1 MLEMLIGVWLFLI
14 GAIFGSYAVA
24 TVWRLRSRELSTVR
38 SADLSTADQKEHQQL
53 IKRARLDKVTI
64 ATDHSRCLHCQHRL
78 AWFDLIPI
86 ISWLSLKG
94 RCRYCNKSIGWTEFL
109 TEVILGGLFA
119 MSYVVYRGNWLE
131 LVIWLA
137 LLVVLTILFIYD
149 AKWQLLP
156 TKILWVA
163 IGLAMMLAVV
173 NVTNQ
178 LQAGVV
184 SKTLIIHYLGAV
196 SLLSGLYWLLA
207 MISRESWVG
216 MGDAYVGA
224 VVALVLGNFWL
235 ASVALFLAN
244 LSGCILVVIK
254 AILSKKSIRRM
265 RIAFGPMFIGA
276 LIAVYFLKVL
286 IFQKISWMM
295 FDI

>member
-1 MLEMLIGVWLFLI
+1 MLEILIGVWLFLI

-24 TVWRLRSRELSTVR
+24 TVWRLRSRELSTAKL
-38 SADLSTADQKEHQQL
+38 ADLSTADQKEHQQL

-86 ISWLSLKG
+86 VSWLSLKG
-94 RCRYCNKSIGWTEFL
+94 RCRYCDKSIGWTEFL
-109 TEVILGGLFA
+109 AEVVLGGLFA
-119 MSYVVYRGNWLE
+119 MSYVVYQGNWLE

-137 LLVVLTILFIYD
+137 LLVVLTVLFIYD

-178 LQAGVV
+178 VQTGVNF
-184 SKTLIIHYLGAV
+184 KILIIHYLGAV

-216 MGDAYVGA
+216 MGDAYVGS

-244 LSGCILVVIK
+244 LSGCILVAIK

-276 LIAVYFLKVL
+276 LMVVYFLKAV

>member
-24 TVWRLRSRELSTVR
+24 TVWRLRSRELSTAR

-53 IKRARLDKVTI
+53 IKRAQLDKVTI

-78 AWFDLIPI
+78 TWFDLIPI
-86 ISWLSLKG
+86 ISWLSLRG
-94 RCRYCNKSIGWTEFL
+94 HCRYCNKSIGWTEFL
-109 TEVILGGLFA
+109 TEVVLGGLFA
-119 MSYVVYRGNWLE
+119 MSYVVYQGNWLE

-137 LLVVLTILFIYD
+137 LLMVLTILFIYD

-178 LQAGVV
+178 LQAGVDF
-184 SKTLIIHYLGAV
+184 KILIIHYLGAV

-244 LSGCILVVIK
+244 LSGCILVAIK

-276 LIAVYFLKVL
+276 LMVVYFLKAV